1 MKKTRVLVVDDSLTM
16 RALISRVLETLPGIE
31 VVGAADGA
39 AEARGEVARLKP
51 DVMTLDVE
59 MPGMSGIEYLAEL
72 MDQAPMPVI
81 MFSTKTEAG
90 ASSSIEAL
98 RLGAVDCFPKPK
110 AASQG
115 EFDAILA
122 KLGTRIR
129 SAKLTIT
136 KPAKLTGLSKEPFD
150 WNGRML
156 AIGTDTSGTRKLFD
170 LLQAFPSNCPPTLI
184 VQHLSPDLSD
194 SMISQLD
201 AHVAPD
207 VVRAEDCATLLP
219 GKIYV
224 TRPGPSHLGV
234 DQWPGG
240 RMRNVTRDPIAGERP
255 SISLLFLSV
264 AKAAAADAVGLMLT
278 EAGEDGIAGMAAISK
293 VGGHVIAPASLLGAT
308 SNDAEYTLRKG
319 DASQPLSWAD
329 LATSLLNLCRR

>member
-1 MKKTRVLVVDDSLTM
+1 M

-72 MDQAPMPVI
+72 MEQAPMPVI
-81 MFSTKTEAG
+81 MFSTRTEAG

-115 EFDAILA
+115 EFDAVLA
-122 KLGTRIR
+122 KLGVRLRT
-129 SAKLTIT
+129 AKQGFV
-136 KPAKLTGLSKEPFD
+136 KPVKLAGIGQAAFD
-150 WNGRML
+150 WNGRMI
-156 AIGTDTSGTRKLFD
+156 AIGTDSSGTRKLFD
-170 LLQAFPSNCPPTLI
+170 LLQTFPANCPPTLI

-201 AHVAPD
+201 AHAAPT
-207 VVRAEDCATLLP
+207 VIRTEDCAALLP
-219 GKIYV
+219 GHVYIS
-224 TRPGPSHLGV
+224 RPGPSHVGV

-240 RMRNVTRDPIAGERP
+240 RMRNMTRDPIADERP
-255 SISLLFLSV
+255 SISLLFATL
-264 AKAAAADAVGLMLT
+264 AKAAAAEAVGLMLT
-278 EAGEDGIAGMAAISK
+278 EAGEDGVMGGRAIAKA
-293 VGGHVIAPASLLGAT
+293 GGHVIAPAGLLTGTAGD
-308 SNDAEYTLRKG
+308 SEYILQKG
-319 DASQPLSWAD
+319 DASQPLGWAE
-329 LATSLLNLCRR
+329 LADTVLKLCQK